1 MREDAIKAISN
12 VLEFAEVL
20 KEQHPEYRIADTVAE
35 HIIDIAMNYDPETIY
50 KELMD
55 GREEARLLNEELR
68 RKGGNAI

>member
-35 HIIDIAMNYDPETIY
+35 HIIDIAQDYDPEEIY
-50 KELMD
+50 KELMR
-55 GREEARLLNEELR
+55 GREAARMLNEGINPYEE
-68 RKGGNAI
+68 